1 MPIRI
6 DVGRLFPG
14 LIILLIG
21 GALFVLW
28 LLLVFVS
35 FFAYFVPELRGI
47 FYLSLDILV
56 ASVVLMVS
64 GGLLMLLG
72 FSGWRQ
78 MGEEGWW
85 SGGHV
90 IRRVDKD
97 RMTVGERAGEVIG
110 TFVSFLI
117 LLFFIDNQLRNTGF
131 FTSRFGA
138 VEEALFY
145 GTWLVGALIGL
156 ARAAYGR
163 RNAIR
168 PFDAFNG
175 ALLAI
180 TAYWFL
186 CVFPFNFSHFPDLL
200 PAQVRF
206 LVSWFSNPIAR
217 VVLVLGIIGGLASMV
232 YNAVMYLVVRS
243 RLHYG
248 GTPQSW

>member
-21 GALFVLW
+21 VALFVLW

-47 FYLSLDILV
+47 FYLGLDILV

-78 MGEEGWW
+78 MGEEGWR

-97 RMTVGERAGEVIG
+97 RMTAGERAGEVLG

-186 CVFPFNFSHFPDLL
+186 GVFPFNFSHFPDLL

-206 LVSWFSNPIAR
+206 LVSWVSNPIGR

-232 YNAVMYLVVRS
+232 YNAVMYVVVRS